1 MNNIQI
7 ALPLNIYNAFLF
19 FEKSRDD
26 EWKENPFIFYK
37 RIFGMSVKLAKNISN
52 LNYYQ
57 IDIPINNKIKPSYLL
72 QYLINIDYRNYFSSD
87 KLSFKQIKKINNNKW
102 IEIENYRGTEIK
114 YMVNHNQKEF
124 YLLFYNENWDSDN
137 TNVLQNKYYH
147 CFKILKSIEDNIL
160 RFEIIL
166 NNMDIDQIID
176 ITVYLEMLINLIKA
190 IHEKFK
196 INYNQLEIETRT
208 SIEIRRH
215 KK

>member
-7 ALPLNIYNAFLF
+7 ALPPNIYNAFLF

-26 EWKENPFIFYK
+26 EWKDNPFIFYK
-37 RIFGMSVKLAKNISN
+37 RIYGMSVKIAKNISN

-102 IEIENYRGTEIK
+102 IEIENYRGTEMK
-114 YMVNHNQKEF
+114 YIVNYNQKEF

-137 TNVLQNKYYH
+137 VNVSQNKYYH

-166 NNMDIDQIID
+166 NNMDIDQMID

-208 SIEIRRH
+208 SIEIRKH